1 MTGPRIAAVTSPFSP
16 GDLVVYPAHGVGQVT
31 DIETKQAGGQSL
43 NVIVISFKESRMTL
57 RVPLQKVKTSGL
69 RNVLTKR
76 AMSAALATLSEP
88 AIKGRGLWNRRATEY
103 AAKINSGNAVSIAEV
118 VRDLHRSPS
127 DQEPSYSHRLLYEQ
141 ALERLTHEVAAVEKI
156 ESGDAVAKL
165 EGILN
170 AA

>member
-1 MTGPRIAAVTSPFSP
+1 MTNSPFAP
-16 GDLVVYPAHGVGQVT
+16 GDLVVYPAHGVGKVT
-31 DIETKQAGGQSL
+31 DIETKEAGGQSIK
-43 NVIVISFKESRMTL
+43 VVVISFEENRMTL

-76 AMSAALATLSEP
+76 AMSVALATLKEP
-88 AIKGRGLWNRRATEY
+88 AAKGRGLWNRRATEY
-103 AAKINSGNAVSIAEV
+103 AAKINSGNPVAIAEV
-118 VRDLHRSPS
+118 VRDLHRAPS
-127 DQEPSYSHRLLYEQ
+127 AEQPSYSHRLLYEQ
-141 ALERLTHEVAAVEKI
+141 ALGRLTHEVAAIEKI